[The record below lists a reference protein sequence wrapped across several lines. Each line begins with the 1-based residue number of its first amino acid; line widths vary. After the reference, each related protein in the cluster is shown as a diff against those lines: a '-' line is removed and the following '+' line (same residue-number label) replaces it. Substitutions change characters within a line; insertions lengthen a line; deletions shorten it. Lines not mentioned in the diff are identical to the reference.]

1 LKEGID
7 MYRSFSK
14 KKVLVF
20 FNCILFSASLLGAF
34 SLHAQERYPTSQIEL
49 VIPWAAG
56 GFADI
61 AGRIFA
67 DELSKVLKVPVVP
80 VNKAGASGT
89 VGSAYLVKAKK
100 DGYSLMVTTLSSIVL
115 APLMLEGIPYD
126 TEKDLISICKIIDA
140 PSGPFVRM
148 NSPFM
153 KIEDVI
159 ENARKNPGK
168 VSYGTAGTGSDSHFN
183 IEILQD
189 AAKIKLKHVPF
200 KGGGELPPAVLGGH
214 VDFASTVV
222 TSLLPLHKAKEIRIL
237 AMTGKKRIASAPEI
251 PTYFERGYT
260 QNYLSNW
267 VGIFAPAGI
276 PKSVFD
282 ELISAS
288 GKVTKSG
295 DFISRVEKTA
305 SVVDYL
311 GPVEFKK
318 QVERDVETAADIVKK
333 LGLSPKK

>member
-1 LKEGID
+1 
-7 MYRSFSK
+7 MYRPFSK
-14 KKVLVF
+14 KKVLAF

-34 SLHAQERYPTSQIEL
+34 SLHAQERYPTNQIEL

-67 DELSKVLKVPVVP
+67 DELSKVLKVPVIP

-89 VGSAYLVKAKK
+89 VGSAYVVKARK
-100 DGYSLMVTTLSSIVL
+100 DGYTLMVTTLSTIVL

-126 TEKDLISICKIIDA
+126 TKKDLTFICKIIDA
-140 PSGPFVRM
+140 PSGPFVRAD
-148 NSPFM
+148 SPFK

-159 ENARKNPGK
+159 ETARKNPGK

-189 AAKIKLKHVPF
+189 AARIKLKHVPF

-222 TSLLPLHKAKEIRIL
+222 TSLLPLHKAGEIRIL
-237 AMTGKKRIASAPEI
+237 AITGKKRIASAPEI
-251 PTYFERGYT
+251 PTYFERGYA

-267 VGIFAPAGI
+267 IGIFAPAGI
-276 PKSVFD
+276 PKSVLD
-282 ELISAS
+282 EVVSLS
-288 GKVTKSG
+288 GKVSKSG
-295 DFISRVEKTA
+295 DFISKVEKIA
-305 SVVDYL
+305 SVVDYH

-318 QVERDVETAADIVKK
+318 QVEKDIETATDIVKK